1 MTKLDDSMLRIT
13 YELEK
18 NNRLSWPRTFDDA
31 LALPIV
37 RACLIALTRQRIE
50 RDAKQYANAKR
61 TPLDW
66 KRRAAGERD
75 DD

>member
-18 NNRLSWPRTFDDA
+18 RKRSAWPDTIEKA
-31 LALPIV
+31 LASPII

-50 RDAKQYANAKR
+50 RDAKRYANAKR
-61 TPLDW
+61 IPLDW